1 MDIVALLVGLGPLI
15 GWGLFPTIA
24 SKFGGRPSNQI
35 LGTTIGTFILALI
48 FMWVRGLAFP
58 SGSDLLLSIVS
69 GIGWACAQIVTFLS
83 FRLVGSS
90 RAMPITTA
98 FQLLGA
104 SLWGVFY
111 LGDWPGVTAK
121 IWGGIALIAI
131 IIGAYFTVWSENKT
145 QENSSLL
152 KKRCHLVTLRRNWL
166 LALFSGSSSNFD
178 QRDGSFFTTSD
189 RHVNRRD
196 VLCCYRNSG
205 K

>member
-24 SKFGGRPSNQI
+24 SKFGGRSSNQI
-35 LGTTIGTFILALI
+35 LGTTIGTFILALL
-48 FMWVRGLAFP
+48 FMWIQDLPFP
-58 SGSDLLLSIVS
+58 NGSDLILSIIS

-83 FRLVGSS
+83 FGLVGSS
-90 RAMPITTA
+90 RAMPVTTA

-121 IWGGIALIAI
+121 ILGGLALVAI

-145 QENSSLL
+145 QEKSSLL
-152 KKRCHLVTLRRNWL
+152 KKSCHLVTLW
-166 LALFSGSSSNFD
+166 
-178 QRDGSFFTTSD
+178 
-189 RHVNRRD
+189 
-196 VLCCYRNSG
+196 
-205 K
+205 